1 MNIAVLG
8 SNGFIGKSLVNYL
21 KTKHKVFALYRETN
35 LLDFNVVK
43 EFLLK
48 NEITVV
54 VNAAAVMKNNFFDVQ
69 NNLGIFFNFLNNH
82 DHFIKFID
90 ISSGAAY
97 NKNRNLDNISEERI
111 FEIVPSNFYDYS
123 QNLKIRT
130 CYEIPNAVSLTL
142 FNCFGSNEINTR
154 LFPTILKSKDVV
166 INKDRYFDY
175 FSIQDFLK
183 VVEHILFDLEV
194 KHLNLV
200 YKNKYKISDVAKKFI
215 EFHNLD
221 KKIIIESES
230 SFNYTG
236 NGNKL
241 NNLNLKLN
249 GLEHG
254 LKNY

>member
-8 SNGFIGKSLVNYL
+8 SNGFIGKSLVDYL
-21 KTKHKVFALYRETN
+21 KTNHKVFPLYRETN
-35 LLDFNVVK
+35 LLDFNIVK
-43 EFLLK
+43 NFLIK

-54 VNAAAVMKNNFFDVQ
+54 INAAAVMKNNFFDVQ

-111 FEIVPSNFYDYS
+111 FEIIPSNFYDYS

-130 CYEIPNAVSLTL
+130 CYEIPNAVSLTI
-142 FNCFGSNEINTR
+142 FNCFGSNEIDTR
-154 LFPTILKSKDVV
+154 LFPSILKNKDVV
-166 INKDRYFDY
+166 INNDRYFDY
-175 FSIQDFLK
+175 FCVQDFLK
-183 VVEHILFDLEV
+183 VVEYILSNLKI

-215 EFHNLD
+215 KLNNLN

-230 SFNYTG
+230 DLNYTG
-236 NGNKL
+236 NGDKL
-241 NNLNLKLN
+241 NNLNLQLN
-249 GLEHG
+249 GLEYG